1 MNMSMQQHI
10 SDSIQN
16 YFGTGLESFLAPV
29 SSESPAGEYL
39 RYNAVYSEIGEARK
53 QDDSSLPLGIW
64 NHELKR
70 ADWPQVSLL
79 ALNAL
84 MTKTKDI
91 QLVVW
96 LLEAEIHQQGFRAI
110 GPVLSLLAE
119 LCREFWP
126 SIHPVMEDTDI
137 DARIN
142 PIAWIDNK
150 LLPVLRLTPLTQRA
164 DSGKDCGLA
173 DWLIVRKN
181 ETLRKE
187 DRARLPKDT
196 PTAEQ
201 IERAMTATP
210 PEYYQALRVDLI
222 AALQSLEHLCR
233 TLDDLCNG
241 NGPSL
246 SAFAE
251 LLGEIL
257 DLVENEMQR
266 RGLPLE
272 YAQEQGPAGYDELLE
287 AGAAPAAHGDIA
299 FGRTMIY
306 RQLEQM
312 AHYLI
317 ENDPHSPAPYLV
329 LQACR
334 WGEMSTRDLYQE
346 LFVNRQ
352 GQLHIFDLLGVNR
365 SRAATDQASSEQQ

>member
-10 SDSIQN
+10 SDNIRN

-29 SSESPAGEYL
+29 SGENPAGEYL
-39 RYNAVYSEIGEARK
+39 RYNTLYRDINEARK
-53 QDDSSLPLGIW
+53 EDDSSLPRGIW
-64 NHELKR
+64 NHDLKK
-70 ADWPQVSLL
+70 ANWPQVSQL

-84 MTKTKDI
+84 TTKSKDI

-96 LLEAEIHQQGFRAI
+96 LLEAEIHQQGFHAI
-110 GPVLSLLAE
+110 APVLSLLAE
-119 LCREFWP
+119 LCREFWA
-126 SIHPVMEDTDI
+126 SIHPQAEAEDVE
-137 DARIN
+137 ARIN

-150 LLPVLRLTPLTQRA
+150 LLPVLRLTPLTQRQG
-164 DSGKDCGLA
+164 SGKDCCLA
-173 DWLIVRKN
+173 DWMIVRKN
-181 ETLRKE
+181 EMLRKE
-187 DRARLPKDT
+187 DRARLPKDS
-196 PTAEQ
+196 PTAELIQ
-201 IERAMTATP
+201 RAMADTP
-210 PEYYQALRVDLI
+210 SEYYQALRLDLI

-233 TLDDLCNG
+233 TLDELCG

-246 SAFAE
+246 NTFAE

-257 DLVENEMQR
+257 DLIEIEMQR

-272 YAQEQGPAGYDELLE
+272 HPQDDADGEYPELLE
-287 AGAAPAAHGDIA
+287 AGTEAAPQDE
-299 FGRTMIY
+299 FVVNRTTIY

-312 AHYLI
+312 ARYLI

-346 LFVNRQ
+346 LFVTRQ

-365 SRAATDQASSEQQ
+365 NRTANEPASGEQP